1 MQLPGVKRPGDES
14 LHFASVAQRARSP
27 GPSAVVSALSPACAM
42 SDPSDVYKQAR
53 GKPLVLKGGL
63 NLAKKAAPP
72 AKKRKAAEVDGDG
85 APGPAG
91 GGAAGGG
98 TGIGGAVGGPTDKN
112 YEELFASEMA
122 RAQAGK
128 GRTTAWGTNFRPAP
142 EVLHGY
148 SKKLDTSK
156 PLSAEERLDLRAS
169 TKADKFCR

>member
-1 MQLPGVKRPGDES
+1 
-14 LHFASVAQRARSP
+14 
-27 GPSAVVSALSPACAM
+27 M

-72 AKKRKAAEVDGDG
+72 GGQAAVKKRKAAGVDGDG

-91 GGAAGGG
+91 GSAAGG
-98 TGIGGAVGGPTDKN
+98 TGIGGAVGGPADKN

-156 PLSAEERLDLRAS
+156 PLSAEERLDIRAS

>member
-1 MQLPGVKRPGDES
+1 VRRTAGC
-14 LHFASVAQRARSP
+14 QRVIGTAGAFARSIS
-27 GPSAVVSALSPACAM
+27 GTVGEM
-42 SDPSDVYKQAR
+42 SDPDDVYKQAR

-63 NLAKKAAPP
+63 SLAKKAAP
-72 AKKRKAAEVDGDG
+72 AVKKRKAADVDADGDG
-85 APGPAG
+85 GPGP
-91 GGAAGGG
+91 AGGG
-98 TGIGGAVGGPTDKN
+98 TGIGGAAGGPTNKN

-156 PLSAEERLDLRAS
+156 PLSAEERLDIRAS

>member
-1 MQLPGVKRPGDES
+1 
-14 LHFASVAQRARSP
+14 
-27 GPSAVVSALSPACAM
+27 M

-72 AKKRKAAEVDGDG
+72 GGQAATKKRKAADVDGDG
-85 APGPAG
+85 APGHAG

-156 PLSAEERLDLRAS
+156 PLSAEERLDIRAS